1 MTDYT
6 TVQRLRAAMGSEV
19 SGTTDEVLARL
30 ITAVSRLIDRA
41 CNRPDGFVAAD
52 APSAREYAGTGE
64 AVLSIDECLSVTLV
78 EAKDDPADSAYT
90 AWTADDWRAFS
101 GDVLAPDFTRTP
113 FTALMTLPG
122 GDHPVFPSGVYSGRS
137 GSRVAL
143 SDLPLRQWSVPTVR
157 VTARWGYGTIP
168 PPEIETACIIQAAR
182 WYKRGLTAFQDTAG
196 GGELGALTYRRG
208 LDPEAWA
215 ILEGGRYVRPRG

>member
-19 SGTTDEVLARL
+19 SGTTDDVLARL

-64 AVLSIDECLSVTLV
+64 AVLSIDECLSVSLV
-78 EAKDDPADSAYT
+78 EAKDDPAEAAYT

-101 GDVLAPDFTRTP
+101 GDALAPDFTRTP
-113 FTALMTLPG
+113 YTALMTLPG
-122 GDHPVFPSGVYSGRS
+122 GDHPVFPSGMRAGRS
-137 GSRVAL
+137 GSRTL
-143 SDLPLRQWSVPTVR
+143 SAPTVR
-157 VTARWGYGTIP
+157 VTARWGYGEIA
-168 PPEIETACIIQAAR
+168 PPEIETTCIIQAAR
-182 WYKRGLTAFQDTAG
+182 WYKRGLTAFQDRAG